1 MFAITLAMAPVVH
14 GQIQP
19 GNLFGQVLDQQGM
32 PLPGVTLTLEGQ
44 GAPQVQVSNAQ
55 GEFRFVG
62 IPPSTNHLKAE
73 TRRFRHGRLS
83 QHPDSSWS
91 EHHDRH
97 YDGRGA

>member
-1 MFAITLAMAPVVH
+1 MGWRALVPVFMFAITLAMAPVVH

-62 IPPSTNHLKAE
+62 IPPSTNHLKASKVSPRS
-73 TRRFRHGRLS
+73 TIPTSRFKLVGTL
-83 QHPDSSWS
+83 
-91 EHHDRH
+91 
-97 YDGRGA
+97 